1 VQDGTTFGYI
11 GSKISHQEDWRMKE
25 RLDLPDQ
32 IEADTVIVEVIDRST
47 GKLFRRKL
55 PLQYLENCNGIIL
68 SGETMDGKPSQLH
81 FFSAAALV
89 RINDVTGK
97 GPDRPKCKEH

>member
-1 VQDGTTFGYI
+1 
-11 GSKISHQEDWRMKE
+11 MKE
-25 RLDLPDQ
+25 RLDLPEQ
-32 IEADTVIVEVIDRST
+32 VEADTVIVEVTDKST

-68 SGETMDGKPSQLH
+68 SGETIDGKPSQIH
-81 FFSAAALV
+81 FLSAAAMV
-89 RINDVTGK
+89 RINELTGK